1 MSVSQTISNTT
12 TIHTAIPVPFAGL
25 VARLVAYRAKQ
36 RQAAALTAVDQVFL
50 RDIGVNALELAYPV
64 K

>member
-1 MSVSQTISNTT
+1 MSVSQTISNTAAT
-12 TIHTAIPVPFAGL
+12 QTATSLPFAGL
-25 VARLVAYRAKQ
+25 VSRLLAYRAKQ
-36 RQAAALTAVDQVFL
+36 RKAAALNVVDPVFL